1 MDEKKP
7 NRIVSKKLT
16 KRIEQEYARNLANVG
31 REVDSIVKDFT
42 KKLDT
47 NKDKVTLEDIENVQ
61 NRLHDYSVR
70 LKDWAQQ
77 TVTKLVYSLKNED
90 IKEWEQH
97 SERMSEE
104 MKRELARA
112 NIKEA
117 MDAFIRDNVKLIT
130 SLPLS
135 AAERI
140 QEIVRNNLTTG
151 TRAETVAK
159 ELSQTGIVTKSRAM
173 LIARTE
179 TSKMVT
185 NMVKA
190 RAEEIGLNWFVWKAT
205 GGYSGDGRT
214 RSAHRKMD
222 NVLCT
227 WNDPPNP
234 EALFPDRK
242 AKPYGDYLPGATF
255 NCRCYAAPLIRLD
268 DVSWPAR
275 VHVGG
280 KIVRMNK
287 REFMK
292 ISEQEFLKAA

>member
-104 MKRELARA
+104 M
-112 NIKEA
+112 
-117 MDAFIRDNVKLIT
+117 
-130 SLPLS
+130 
-135 AAERI
+135 
-140 QEIVRNNLTTG
+140 
-151 TRAETVAK
+151 
-159 ELSQTGIVTKSRAM
+159 
-173 LIARTE
+173 
-179 TSKMVT
+179 
-185 NMVKA
+185 
-190 RAEEIGLNWFVWKAT
+190 
-205 GGYSGDGRT
+205 
-214 RSAHRKMD
+214 
-222 NVLCT
+222 
-227 WNDPPNP
+227 
-234 EALFPDRK
+234 
-242 AKPYGDYLPGATF
+242 
-255 NCRCYAAPLIRLD
+255 
-268 DVSWPAR
+268 
-275 VHVGG
+275 
-280 KIVRMNK
+280 
-287 REFMK
+287 
-292 ISEQEFLKAA
+292 